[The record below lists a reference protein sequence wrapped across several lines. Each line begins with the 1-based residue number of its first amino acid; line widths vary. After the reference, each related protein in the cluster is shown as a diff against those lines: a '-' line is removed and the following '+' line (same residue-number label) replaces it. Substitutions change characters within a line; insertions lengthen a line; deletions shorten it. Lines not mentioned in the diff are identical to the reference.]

1 MRASRRDGKRLATLS
16 FDAAPVPATR
26 LQADPKMKANFCPRS
41 PSRCRNP
48 AQGTLLQNDLEADRG
63 IKKMV
68 NAAHHGENL
77 TARAETFTPRDF
89 KLGLSPSMAWLMAVV
104 VMVLGLVPVRAQ
116 TPSAAVVKIQTY
128 YQQLMPTIQ
137 QAARLSV
144 RERDKR
150 FSPVFA
156 AVFDIPTMTRLA
168 VGPAWKSFSAEQ
180 QAAVRDAFARF
191 IVAQYASQIKDYSG
205 ESFVVDPQTTPES
218 RGGGE
223 IVKTKLLQPGG
234 RTVNINYLVRGER
247 VVDIYLNG
255 TISDLAMRRDEFASV
270 VAAGGADAL
279 IKRLRDRT
287 DKLLGN

>member
-1 MRASRRDGKRLATLS
+1 MLNVA
-16 FDAAPVPATR
+16 
-26 LQADPKMKANFCPRS
+26 
-41 PSRCRNP
+41 
-48 AQGTLLQNDLEADRG
+48 EY
-63 IKKMV
+63 
-68 NAAHHGENL
+68 GENL
-77 TARAETFTPRDF
+77 TARADKFAPRDF
-89 KLGLSPSMAWLMAVV
+89 TLGLRPSPVSLLAIVLVLL
-104 VMVLGLVPVRAQ
+104 LGLTPLRAQ
-116 TPSAAVVKIQTY
+116 TPSAAVTKIQSY

-150 FSPVFA
+150 FSPVFT

-180 QAAVRDAFARF
+180 QAAARDAFAGF
-191 IVAQYASQIKDYSG
+191 IVAEYASQIKDYSG

-234 RTVNINYLVRGER
+234 RVVNINYLVRRER

-270 VAAGGADAL
+270 IAAGGADAL
-279 IKRLRDRT
+279 IKRLQDRREN
-287 DKLLGN
+287 LLAK